1 VLKSQRPLGLGCI
14 AKLIAQ
20 ALVLAL
26 SNQLN
31 FPTLTCI
38 LVNLNRVLGSICVL
52 VVQICWR
59 VCLVKLCYVDNM
71 LCGWLNSVLRL
82 ATD

>member
-1 VLKSQRPLGLGCI
+1 MLKSQRPLGLGCI

-38 LVNLNRVLGSICVL
+38 GELESCAWFHLCVSCSDL
-52 VVQICWR
+52 
-59 VCLVKLCYVDNM
+59 LESLFGEALLC
-71 LCGWLNSVLRL
+71 
-82 ATD
+82 